1 MRTIQLLQAKLHE
14 REAIVLARQEKASS
28 ADREVSSA
36 TAAASQMNSRLH
48 KAEAELHALRSS
60 HQATQDRLLR
70 SEACVK
76 MLGAELRA
84 YRRPDMRG
92 VEEYSNLESSSSG
105 LTLQDAG
112 QSDSMAELHAASSAQ
127 DQFTDATGR
136 GTVSVAGSELQS
148 RLESAEQEAAG
159 FLNVLISRKDELDS
173 LRKQTASEIEER
185 KRVHFDL
192 EVMKRALTTAQ
203 ERVVVLEAETKT
215 QQRLNMEQQEREAE
229 RVADLNAAV
238 TREQDTVIQLKV
250 KLQQTEQK
258 VSFASR
264 ALESLHGRLQQAEA
278 AQAAS
283 REHQQAESEQVKQE
297 NNRIKE
303 ELAVLEEKC
312 NKKQVVSETV
322 VVEVVKEVPVQVIKE
337 VIKERIVEVP
347 VERIVEVVREVPV
360 ERRVVVEEAV
370 AKEVPVAPVEVGQNA
385 PGAGQVVSQVAEGR
399 AAALEDAAQ
408 RVRKLEGELE
418 RARLQQAATVAMPL
432 GRVDK
437 ADSCHAGTASAT
449 AGATVTPVASRF
461 GESLSSKVED
471 GEGAQ
476 LQQQRAPVVGQD
488 DNDALIHR
496 LQEYERRLS
505 RVSERDVSVRAA
517 ASARVQ
523 ALRAL
528 YLFLFVTGVCR
539 GLAASSASAY

>member
-1 MRTIQLLQAKLHE
+1 MRTIQLLQAKLQE
-14 REAIVLARQEKASS
+14 REAIVLARQEQASS

-36 TAAASQMNSRLH
+36 TAAASQINSRLH
-48 KAEAELHALRSS
+48 KAEAELHTLHSS
-60 HQATQDRLLR
+60 HKATQDKLLR

-84 YRRPDMRG
+84 YRRPATR
-92 VEEYSNLESSSSG
+92 EESSNLESSS
-105 LTLQDAG
+105 LQGAG

-127 DQFTDATGR
+127 DLFADATGR
-136 GTVSVAGSELQS
+136 GAVSIAGSELQS

-173 LRKQTASEIEER
+173 LRKQTASTIEER

-192 EVMKRALTTAQ
+192 EVVKRALTTAQ
-203 ERVVVLEAETKT
+203 QRVGVLEAETKT

-238 TREQDTVIQLKV
+238 TREQDTVIQLKL

-258 VSFASR
+258 VLFASR

-283 REHQQAESEQVKQE
+283 REHQQAESERVQQE
-297 NNRIKE
+297 NVRIKE

-312 NKKQVVSETV
+312 NKKEVVFETV

-347 VERIVEVVREVPV
+347 VERIVEVVRELPV
-360 ERRVVVEEAV
+360 ERKVIVEEVAV
-370 AKEVPVAPVEVGQNA
+370 KEVPAAPVEVEQTA
-385 PGAGQVVSQVAEGR
+385 TGAEQVVSPVAEDR

-408 RVRKLEGELE
+408 RVRRLEDELE

-432 GRVDK
+432 GRVDI
-437 ADSCHAGTASAT
+437 ADCCHAGTAA
-449 AGATVTPVASRF
+449 AGATITPVASRPE
-461 GESLSSKVED
+461 ESMSSRVED
-471 GEGAQ
+471 GEDAQ
-476 LQQQRAPVVGQD
+476 LQQQRAPVAGHD

-496 LQEYERRLS
+496 LQEYEKRLS
-505 RVSERDVSVRAA
+505 RVSER
-517 ASARVQ
+517 
-523 ALRAL
+523 
-528 YLFLFVTGVCR
+528 
-539 GLAASSASAY
+539 